1 MTQIE
6 KTCNFVAYWDSM
18 GFEFI
23 INTTKEDNQ
32 RLIDDLKGTASNST
46 NWRQYSL
53 LRAKFNPQRNPQIW
67 GFSSQMTEEE
77 LNVISKEHPQEL
89 ANLIKELG
97 WKIYSEVQKKKVIE

>member
-1 MTQIE
+1 MT
-6 KTCNFVAYWDSM
+6 KASNFVAYWDCL

-32 RLIDDLKGTASNST
+32 RLIDDLKGTASNSA
-46 NWRQYSL
+46 NWRHYSL

-77 LNVISKEHPQEL
+77 LTEISKESPQEL
-89 ANLIKELG
+89 ANLIKEMG
-97 WKIYSEVQKKKVIE
+97 WKIYSEVPQKKVIE